1 MYYRRRGRGSTF
13 LVPTSV
19 SGQAWTFGPIFKQP
33 LASLEFQLG
42 ARNIPLWATCFSAWR
57 TGPMH
62 WLLQLAAY
70 LLAGFFAQFKIPMW
84 YSNKWRKI
92 SPGFFLLWINRDV
105 LYTARYPF
113 HLPTSHRAHF
123 CSSSGGYFQHDNQH
137 TPRSETKLALTLP
150 PKGRGTA
157 HQVTNLNVSVS
168 CCSKSVDGRA
178 DMTMSAA
185 PFMLRANPKQMLSSL
200 GGVQE

>member
-62 WLLQLAAY
+62 WHLQLAAY
-70 LLAGFFAQFKIPMW
+70 LLAGFFARFKISMW